1 MSICDYDGL
10 ITYSVYETTHDGIVL
25 TSQFFNRADV
35 NDYIDRF
42 TSSSSTVHV
51 YRTSCL
57 EVFHPHS
64 QPKFNSTG
72 FQPQHSP
79 QPSPSPPPEIN
90 STDFQPLPSPPP
102 EINSTDFQHPP
113 TPPPEFNTERKVS
126 FEEYEVL
133 DNSRGETPEFVLPFT
148 DMVIR
153 KYGKG
158 YVLIPPLGYV
168 CGDNKRINKN
178 RGTWNKNVN
187 GWFFQKRF
195 LNSFVENGAIK
206 EI

>member
-10 ITYSVYETTHDGIVL
+10 ITYSVYETTSDGIVL
-25 TSQFFNRADV
+25 TSQFFNRTDV

-64 QPKFNSTG
+64 QPEINST
-72 FQPQHSP
+72 FQPV
-79 QPSPSPPPEIN
+79 PSPPPEIN
-90 STDFQPLPSPPP
+90 STDDYHSPPP
-102 EINSTDFQHPP
+102 DL
-113 TPPPEFNTERKVS
+113 NTESKKP

-133 DNSRGETPEFVLPFT
+133 DHSQGASPEFVLPFT

-158 YVLIPPLGYV
+158 YVLVPPLGYV
-168 CGDNKRINKN
+168 CGNNKRINKN
-178 RGTWNKNVN
+178 RGTWNKIAN

-195 LNSFVENGAIK
+195 LNSFIENGAIK

>member
-1 MSICDYDGL
+1 M
-10 ITYSVYETTHDGIVL
+10 
-25 TSQFFNRADV
+25 
-35 NDYIDRF
+35 
-42 TSSSSTVHV
+42 
-51 YRTSCL
+51 
-57 EVFHPHS
+57 
-64 QPKFNSTG
+64 
-72 FQPQHSP
+72 
-79 QPSPSPPPEIN
+79 
-90 STDFQPLPSPPP
+90 
-102 EINSTDFQHPP
+102 
-113 TPPPEFNTERKVS
+113 S

>member
-25 TSQFFNRADV
+25 TSQFFNRTDV

-42 TSSSSTVHV
+42 TSSSSTIHV

-57 EVFHPHS
+57 EVFHPNS
-64 QPKFNSTG
+64 QPKFNSTD
-72 FQPQHSP
+72 F
-79 QPSPSPPPEIN
+79 QPSPTPPPEIN
-90 STDFQPLPSPPP
+90 STDFQPS
-102 EINSTDFQHPP
+102 P

-133 DNSRGETPEFVLPFT
+133 NNSRGETPEFVLPFT

-178 RGTWNKNVN
+178 RGTWNKTAN